1 MYPSSGHPRCRW
13 VCFFI
18 RTDLE
23 KFNITLK
30 CYLVWIRREICT
42 DQTPFKRKNRPKQIC
57 GWIFDVRG
65 QQGMYFFTR
74 GSIIMDY
81 GLVSDALKLKPH
93 DDGFVSYKH
102 AAFGFTR
109 CYLMDWSG
117 VDYLWIIV
125 MFLSA
130 VWTLILTAPI
140 HCRASIGEQIMECYI
155 SPNLFWWRNK
165 RICNLDGL
173 RVSTLSVIFI
183 FNYFLIIILL
193 LFNF

>member
-117 VDYLWIIV
+117 VDYLWLLWCFYQLFGLSFWRHPFTAEDPLVSKLWNAI
-125 MFLSA
+125 FLQICSDEETNASA
-130 VWTLILTAPI
+130 IWMAWGWVHFQWFLFLT
-140 HCRASIGEQIMECYI
+140 
-155 SPNLFWWRNK
+155 
-165 RICNLDGL
+165 
-173 RVSTLSVIFI
+173 IF
-183 FNYFLIIILL
+183 
-193 LFNF
+193 